1 MVITI
6 NSKEQETQ
14 SSNLQELSV
23 ELQLPGK
30 GVAVAVNNRM
40 IPREQWSNLSL
51 QENDKVVII
60 KAACGG

>member
-40 IPREQWSNLSL
+40 IPREQWSSISL

>member
-30 GVAVAVNNRM
+30 GIAVAVNNRM
-40 IPREQWSNLSL
+40 IPREQWSNISL